1 MLRVAVLGAGRIG
14 KIHAANVAM
23 NRNAK
28 LVAVADPFG
37 DAASSLADLLSSEA
51 SQDPIPLIERDD
63 VDAVVIGTPTDTH
76 VSLMLHA
83 VRLGKAVL
91 CEKPIDLD
99 IAKAD
104 AALHEIERLNGR
116 VMLAFNRRFDPS
128 AQQLRQT
135 IDAGTI
141 GEVRQVII
149 TSRDP
154 GLPSREYLKHSGGI
168 FRDMVIHDFDMARW
182 LLGEEPTEVMA
193 TASRLVDPALTEVD
207 DFDTVMVQMRTA
219 SGRQCHINCCRE
231 AVYGYDQ
238 RFEIFGSA
246 GMLQNENLRP
256 TTVRRW
262 TRHETEAGEPLLN
275 FFLERYADAY
285 RYELDA
291 FIAAVQAGSP
301 MPVTPFDGRQA
312 LRLADCALES
322 ALSGRSVRV

>member
-37 DAASSLADLLSSEA
+37 DAASSLADLLSCEA

-312 LRLADCALES
+312 LRLADCALAS